1 MEKNGLTREEE
12 KAIHKLKNILEKFL
26 GDDLVVMKLYG
37 SRVKGDFDSDSDI
50 DIAIIVRGLT
60 REVKNHIFKEVAEIE
75 VEDLLPLSTLILSE
89 DEFNRLKRKERR
101 IVLDIES
108 EGVTL

>member
-1 MEKNGLTREEE
+1 MKKNSLSREEE
-12 KAIHKLKNILEKFL
+12 KVIKKLKNTLKEFL
-26 GDDLVVMKLYG
+26 GDSLVGMKLYG
-37 SRVKGDFDSDSDI
+37 SRAKGDFDSDSDI

-75 VEDLLPLSTLILSE
+75 VEHLLPLSTLILSE